1 MKRHVLPIAFGAAL
15 LTLGAGA
22 PGPAL
27 AQDRPPAMRQVP
39 LSSVLAMIAKR
50 MPGRQLNTTTGNS
63 GGRPTYVV
71 QWQKADGQ
79 VVVVVVD
86 AESGQIIG

>member
-1 MKRHVLPIAFGAAL
+1 MKRHALLSAFWAAL
-15 LTLGAGA
+15 LMLGAGA
-22 PGPAL
+22 PGAVQ
-27 AQDRPPAMRQVP
+27 AQDRPPVMRQVP
-39 LSSVLAMIAKR
+39 LSSVLSMIARR